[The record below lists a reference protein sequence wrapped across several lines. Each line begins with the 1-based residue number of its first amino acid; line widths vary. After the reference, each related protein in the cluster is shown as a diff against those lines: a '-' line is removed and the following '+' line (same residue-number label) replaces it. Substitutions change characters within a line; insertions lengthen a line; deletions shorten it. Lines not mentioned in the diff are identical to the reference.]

1 MDATLER
8 VLERLADIASAHG
21 QELSSETLVLVTRDA
36 ARKLAAGWTADE
48 VVAHMRNIEEINPE
62 LHEDLALAR
71 MRRTAAA
78 AEARLAEGKS

>member
-62 LHEDLALAR
+62 LPEDLALAR

-78 AEARLAEGKS
+78 AEARLAGGKS